1 VQRDEARKERSV
13 EIDSSFA
20 RHDPLAPEV
29 LDRLGL
35 ELQELREQLIA
46 GETELADVLASVHP
60 DNLRSARNLV
70 HYLVLRRY
78 DLRPLQLRLARAGLS
93 SLGRCEA
100 HVLATINRV
109 IALLALARGTSPRDG
124 PVPPVEFSQGERIL
138 NANAQRLL
146 GRRPSHRR
154 VRIMVTLP
162 AEAAENPV
170 FVHDLVAAGMDCARI
185 NCGRDDAAAWEAM
198 AAHVR
203 EAAHAQHRECRILAD
218 LNGPKPRTGVIGNGA
233 KRLVLTPGDRFELV
247 RNGSHESGVPARP
260 SIGCDTNAVFEAVKK
275 GDPIWFDDGMI
286 GGVVEACAP
295 DRITIRVTAGSA
307 DGSKLHPERGIN
319 LPETTYA
326 ASALTAK
333 DRQDLGEVVR
343 WADAVELSFVQ
354 RADDVLALHDAL
366 NDYGATELGV
376 VLKIETRRGFAD
388 LPQLLLAAMR
398 RRKYGVMIARG
409 DLAVEVG
416 FERMAEIQEE
426 VLWIAEAAHS
436 PTIWA
441 TKVLETLAREG
452 GRSRAEMTDAAM
464 SARAEAVML
473 GKGPHVLE
481 TIATLD
487 DILNRMKDHQ
497 DKKRT
502 LLRALHVSHSL
513 WP

>member
-1 VQRDEARKERSV
+1 M
-13 EIDSSFA
+13 EIDSNYP

-29 LDRLGL
+29 LDRLAL
-35 ELQELREQLIA
+35 ELRELREQLIA
-46 GETELADVLASVHP
+46 GEAELSDALAHVHP

-78 DLRPLQLRLARAGLS
+78 DLRSLQLRLARAGLS

-109 IALLALARGTSPRDG
+109 IAMLALARGASPNDA
-124 PVPPVEFSQGERIL
+124 PVPPVDFMQGERIL
-138 NANAQRLL
+138 TANAGRLL
-146 GRRPSHRR
+146 GQRPAHRR

-162 AEAAENPV
+162 AEAAANPL
-170 FVHDLVAAGMDCARI
+170 FAHDLVAAGMDCARI
-185 NCGRDDAAAWEAM
+185 NCGRDDAPTWAAM
-198 AAHVR
+198 AENVR
-203 EAAHAQHRECRILAD
+203 EAARAQHRACRILAD
-218 LNGPKPRTGVIGNGA
+218 LNGPKPRTGLIAGGA
-233 KRLVLTPGDRFELV
+233 KRMVLTPGDRFELV
-247 RNGSHESGVPARP
+247 RNGGREPTGRALP
-260 SIGCDTNAVFEAVKK
+260 SIGCDTQAVFDAVKT
-275 GDPIWFDDGMI
+275 GEPIWFDDGTI
-286 GGVVEACAP
+286 GGVVEDAAA
-295 DRITIRVTAGSA
+295 DRITIRVTACSA
-307 DGSKLHPERGIN
+307 DGSRLHPERGIN
-319 LPETTYA
+319 LPETA
-326 ASALTAK
+326 FADSALTP
-333 DRQDLGEVVR
+333 RDLADVREVVH

-354 RADDVLALHDAL
+354 QEEDVLALHAAL
-366 NDYGATELGV
+366 NEHGAPEMGV

-441 TKVLETLAREG
+441 TKVLDTLAREG

-473 GKGPHVLE
+473 GKGPYVIE

-487 DILNRMKDHQ
+487 DILKRMKDHQ
-497 DKKRT
+497 AKKRS
-502 LLRALHVSHSL
+502 LLRALHVSHTF
-513 WP
+513 WE